1 MSVTF
6 LKNGVLNLKEI
17 REKMIEKKIIETN
30 FSFLFHNIT
39 VSEKQEVTMS
49 VKEIV
54 ELKQEKRRKIMNL
67 SVNLNADKKTTSV
80 SMDFK
85 MQKELEENNLIS
97 KKKQIH
103 VNVSAKQ
110 VLYVRQQQKNED
122 KLFKISTL
130 LRVKNIA

>member
-6 LKNGVLNLKEI
+6 LKNGVLKLKEI

>member
-6 LKNGVLNLKEI
+6 LKNGVLKLKEI

-97 KKKQIH
+97 KKKTNSCQCKRQASTICTPA
-103 VNVSAKQ
+103 AKK
-110 VLYVRQQQKNED
+110 RG
-122 KLFKISTL
+122 
-130 LRVKNIA
+130 

>member
-1 MSVTF
+1 
-6 LKNGVLNLKEI
+6 
-17 REKMIEKKIIETN
+17 
-30 FSFLFHNIT
+30 
-39 VSEKQEVTMS
+39 MS

-54 ELKQEKRRKIMNL
+54 ELKQEKGRKIMNL

-85 MQKELEENNLIS
+85 MQKELEENNPIS